1 MICRNCHESIDEH
14 ATYCPFCGAPV
25 QPTRE
30 NHTGNDPFAA
40 FSNVEDVTDEFDAD
54 DIQQNKGIA
63 VLSYLGLLFL
73 IPLLAAKNSR
83 FAQFHTNQGLVLFL
97 TEIAL
102 SVSLGILS
110 AIFSLS
116 GISVLIFLFRLIRYA
131 ANVACLI
138 FAIIGIVNVCQGKAK
153 KLPIIGEI
161 TIIK

>member
-40 FSNVEDVTDEFDAD
+40 FSNVEDVTDEFDAN

-63 VLSYLGLLFL
+63 VLSYLGL
-73 IPLLAAKNSR
+73 LLAAKNSR